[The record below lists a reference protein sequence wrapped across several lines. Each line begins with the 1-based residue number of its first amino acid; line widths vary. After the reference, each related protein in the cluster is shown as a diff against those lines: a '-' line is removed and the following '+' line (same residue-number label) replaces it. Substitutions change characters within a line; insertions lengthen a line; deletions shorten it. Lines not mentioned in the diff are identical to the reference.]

1 MSSFANPQAVE
12 AALRVHL
19 MTQGRMKAFV
29 NVQQVPG
36 KKEPIYIITTESSL
50 ASLLQSF
57 LEARIGRRCPYVQG
71 SFLVHGAEAE
81 RLLG

>member
-1 MSSFANPQAVE
+1 MS
-12 AALRVHL
+12 
-19 MTQGRMKAFV
+19 QGRLKPFV
-29 NVQQVPG
+29 NVQQMPG

-71 SFLVHGAEAE
+71 SFLVHGGEAE